1 MSLASKSAVPRRT
14 LAQQTRRSSA
24 LVAAA
29 FLLPALLML
38 AVYLLYPLLANF
50 RLSFVEW
57 NGLGNTARYVGLQN
71 WTQLLQDA
79 TFLKSLVNNLT
90 LAALSIVIQLP
101 IGLVLAFMLDR
112 AGRGSVVL
120 KVLYFLPLLLSSV
133 AIGTVFKNLY
143 DPNFGPLNTLLRA
156 AHLDG
161 LARDWLGDPGLA
173 LASVILVVCW
183 QNIPFYMLLFL
194 AGLSGMPAELKE
206 AARLDG
212 ASDGVIF
219 RRITI
224 PFLQGTI
231 RTALVLSL
239 IGSLRYF
246 DLVYVMTGGGP
257 SGSSELMATYM
268 YRTVFSGFNIGYG
281 AAISSAMFVLVVIA
295 SGLTLRLTRRF
306 ETEV

>member
-1 MSLASKSAVPRRT
+1 MSLASKSAPSRLT
-14 LAQQTRRSSA
+14 LAQQSRRLSA
-24 LVAAA
+24 CVAAA
-29 FLLPALLML
+29 FLLPALIML
-38 AVYLLYPLLANF
+38 AVYLLYPLVANF

-57 NGLGNTARYVGLQN
+57 NGLGNTAKNVGLQN
-71 WTQLLQDA
+71 WAQLLHDSV
-79 TFLKSLVNNLT
+79 FLKSLTNNLT
-90 LAALSIVIQLP
+90 LAALSILIQIP
-101 IGLVLAFMLDR
+101 IGLILAFMLDR
-112 AGRGSVVL
+112 AGRGSTVL

-133 AIGTVFKNLY
+133 AIGTVFRNLY

-194 AGLSGMPAELKE
+194 AGLSGMPSELGE
-206 AARLDG
+206 AAKLDG
-212 ASDGVIF
+212 ASEGVIF
-219 RRITI
+219 WRITL
-224 PFLQGTI
+224 PFLQGTV

-281 AAISSAMFVLVVIA
+281 AAISSAMFVLVIIA
-295 SGLTLRLTRRF
+295 SGLALRLTRRF

>member
-1 MSLASKSAVPRRT
+1 MSLATESPSRRLT

-246 DLVYVMTGGGP
+246 DLIFVMTGGGP
-257 SGSSELMATYM
+257 SGSSEVMATYM

>member
-1 MSLASKSAVPRRT
+1 MSLASKSAPSRLT
-14 LAQQTRRSSA
+14 LAQQSRRLSA
-24 LVAAA
+24 CVAAA
-29 FLLPALLML
+29 FLLPALIML
-38 AVYLLYPLLANF
+38 AVYLLYPLVANF

-57 NGLGNTARYVGLQN
+57 NGLGNTAKNVGLQN
-71 WTQLLQDA
+71 WAQLLHDSV
-79 TFLKSLVNNLT
+79 FLKSLTNNLT
-90 LAALSIVIQLP
+90 LAALSILIQIP
-101 IGLVLAFMLDR
+101 IGLILAFMLDR
-112 AGRGSVVL
+112 AGRGSTVL

-133 AIGTVFKNLY
+133 AIGTVFRNLY

-194 AGLSGMPAELKE
+194 AGLSGMPSELGE
-206 AARLDG
+206 AAKLDG
-212 ASDGVIF
+212 ASEGVIF
-219 RRITI
+219 WRITL
-224 PFLQGTI
+224 PFLQGTV

-281 AAISSAMFVLVVIA
+281 AAISSAMFMLVIIA
-295 SGLTLRLTRRF
+295 SGLALRLTRRF

>member
-1 MSLASKSAVPRRT
+1 MSLATESPSRRLT

-71 WTQLLQDA
+71 WTQLFQDA

>member
-1 MSLASKSAVPRRT
+1 MSLVTPTARPQLT
-14 LAQQTRRSSA
+14 LTQQTRRSNA
-24 LVAAA
+24 LVAAV
-29 FLLPALLML
+29 FLLPAVLLL
-38 AVYLLYPLLANF
+38 LLFLLYPLLANF

-57 NGLGNTARYVGLQN
+57 NGLGNTAKYIGLQN
-71 WTQLLQDA
+71 WAQLVRDPV
-79 TFLKSLVNNLT
+79 FLRAILNNLT

-101 IGLVLAFMLDR
+101 LGLTLAFMLDK

-120 KVLYFLPLLLSSV
+120 KVLYFLPLLMLSV
-133 AIGTVFKNLY
+133 AIGTVFKSLY
-143 DPNFGPLNTLLRA
+143 DPNFGPLNAVLRA
-156 AHLDG
+156 VHLDG
-161 LARDWLGDPGLA
+161 LARDWLGDPALA
-173 LASVILVVCW
+173 MASVILVVCW

-194 AGLSGMPAELKE
+194 AGLSGMPAELRE
-206 AARLDG
+206 AATLDG
-212 ASDGVIF
+212 ASESVIF

-246 DLVYVMTGGGP
+246 DLIFVMTGGGP
-257 SGSSELMATYM
+257 SGSSEVMATYM

-281 AAISSAMFVLVVIA
+281 AAISSAMFVIVIIA
-295 SGLTLRLTRRF
+295 SGLTLRATRRF

>member
-1 MSLASKSAVPRRT
+1 MSLVTQRIRPQAT
-14 LAQQTRRSSA
+14 LTQQTRRSNA
-24 LVAAA
+24 LVAAV
-29 FLLPALLML
+29 FLLPAVLML
-38 AVYLLYPLLANF
+38 LLFLLYPLLANF

-57 NGLGNTARYVGLQN
+57 NGLGNTAKYVGLQN
-71 WTQLLQDA
+71 WVQLVHDPV
-79 TFLKSLVNNLT
+79 FLRAILNNLT
-90 LAALSIVIQLP
+90 LAALSILIQLP
-101 IGLVLAFMLDR
+101 LGLTLAFMLDK

-120 KVLYFLPLLLSSV
+120 KVLYFLPLLMSSV

-143 DPNFGPLNTLLRA
+143 DPNFGPLNAVLRA
-156 AHLDG
+156 VHLDG
-161 LARDWLGDPGLA
+161 LARDWLGDPALA
-173 LASVILVVCW
+173 MASVILVVCW

-194 AGLSGMPAELKE
+194 AGLSGMPAELRE
-206 AARLDG
+206 AATLDG
-212 ASDGVIF
+212 ASESVIF

-246 DLVYVMTGGGP
+246 DLIFVMTGGGP
-257 SGSSELMATYM
+257 SGSSEVMATYM

-281 AAISSAMFVLVVIA
+281 AAISSAMFVIVIIA
-295 SGLTLRLTRRF
+295 SALTLRATRRF

>member
-1 MSLASKSAVPRRT
+1 MSLATEPTTRRLT

-24 LVAAA
+24 WVAAA

-71 WTQLLQDA
+71 WAQLLQDA

-194 AGLSGMPAELKE
+194 AGLSGMPSELKE
-206 AARLDG
+206 AAKLDG
-212 ASDGVIF
+212 ASEGVIF

>member
-1 MSLASKSAVPRRT
+1 MSLATESPSRRLT

>member
-1 MSLASKSAVPRRT
+1 MSLASKAAAPRLT
-14 LAQQTRRSSA
+14 LAQQSRRSNA

-29 FLLPALLML
+29 FLLPALLLL
-38 AVYLLYPLLANF
+38 AVYLLYPLIANF

-57 NGLGNTARYVGLQN
+57 NGLGNTARNVGLAN
-71 WTQLLQDA
+71 WTQLLGDA
-79 TFLKSLVNNLT
+79 VFGRSLTNNLV
-90 LAALSIVIQLP
+90 LAALSILIQLP

-112 AGRGSVVL
+112 AGRGSAVL

-194 AGLSGMPAELKE
+194 AGLSGMPGELKE
-206 AARLDG
+206 AAKLDG
-212 ASDGVIF
+212 ASEGVIF
-219 RRITI
+219 RRITV

-295 SGLTLRLTRRF
+295 SALTLRLTRRF